1 MKKLVLFSVLVA
13 AGLSFSC
20 RSNAQSEAA
29 ADNEAYVEETPN
41 VVEEAPV
48 YKIENGK
55 IIPTNDKPTIVDFS
69 ATWCPPCKQLKPIF
83 EKLAEEFKGRINF
96 ITIDVDEN
104 PELSQN
110 YGVQNIPMMVFLNKD
125 GQIQNTLIGFQTR
138 EQLLET
144 INTYYGF

>member
-1 MKKLVLFSVLVA
+1 MKKLVLLSVLVA

-20 RSNAQSEAA
+20 RGNAKNEAA
-29 ADNEAYVEETPN
+29 ADDEAYVEQTPN

-48 YKIENGK
+48 YKVENGK
-55 IIPTNDKPTIVDFS
+55 IIPTNGKPTIVDFS

-96 ITIDVDEN
+96 VTIDVDEN
-104 PELSQN
+104 PELSQS
-110 YGVQNIPMMVFLNKD
+110 YAVQNIPMMVFLNKD
-125 GQIQNTLIGFQTR
+125 GQIQNTLVGFQTR